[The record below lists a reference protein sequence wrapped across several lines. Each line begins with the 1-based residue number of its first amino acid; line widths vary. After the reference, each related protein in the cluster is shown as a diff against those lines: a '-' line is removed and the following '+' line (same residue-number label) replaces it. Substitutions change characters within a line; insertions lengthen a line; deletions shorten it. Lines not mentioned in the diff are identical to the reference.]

1 MTKPTRAS
9 NSKSNK
15 KVHIISLGCVKNT
28 VDSEIIAGGLES
40 AGIEL
45 VDEAED
51 ANTIIINTCGFI
63 GDAKEESVEVILDAA
78 QLKSEGKLEELLV
91 AGCLSARYKKEL
103 TAEMPEVDKFF
114 VTEDFRNI
122 FDHIA
127 SKPHLADDP
136 DHRRKLL
143 TPRHFAYLK
152 ISEGCDNVCSFC
164 AIPLMRGGQRSRDIE
179 SLVNE
184 ANSLVARGVK
194 EMLVIAQ
201 DSTTYG
207 WDLKPKRYLHE
218 LLTELDQVEG
228 LEWIRLHYAHPAHF
242 SRKLIPILKNAKRIV
257 PYLDIPVQHASS
269 NMLTAMKRGL
279 DADGLRRLFVELR
292 EEIPNLRLRTSV
304 IVGFPGETQA
314 DFDTLLDFLEEIQF
328 DRLGVFMYSEEED
341 TSGAEL
347 EDDVPQEVKVDR
359 MDAVMGLQHSIS
371 YNKNQELIGQ
381 NLDVIIDAPDP
392 ENEGQMLGRTIWD
405 APEIDQVV
413 YIRGSYELGSI
424 QTLMVNDAGP
434 YELYASQKS
443 SETDRS

>member
-1 MTKPTRAS
+1 MIPAQM
-9 NSKSNK
+9 NK

-28 VDSEIIAGGLES
+28 VDSEIIAGGLEA
-40 AGIEL
+40 AGIDL
-45 VDEAED
+45 VDDPRE

-63 GDAKEESVEVILDAA
+63 GDAKQESVEVILETAR
-78 QLKSEGKLEELLV
+78 LKNEGKLEQLLV

-103 TAEMPEVDKFF
+103 TKEMPEVDRFF

-143 TPRHFAYLK
+143 TPRHYAYLK

-164 AIPLMRGGQRSRDIE
+164 AIPLMRGKQRSRDIE
-179 SLVNE
+179 SLVKE

-194 EMLVIAQ
+194 EMMVIAQ

-207 WDLKPKRYLHE
+207 WDLQPKRYLHE

-228 LEWIRLHYAHPAHF
+228 LEWIRLHYAHPSHF
-242 SRKLIPILKNAKRIV
+242 SKKLIPIFKNAKKIV
-257 PYLDIPVQHASS
+257 PYLDIPVQHVAS

-279 DADGLRRLFVELR
+279 DAAGLRKLLLNLR
-292 EEIPNLRLRTSV
+292 SEIPHLKLRTSV

-314 DFDTLLDFLEEIQF
+314 DFDELLDFLEEIQF

-341 TSGAEL
+341 TSGADL
-347 EDDVPQEVKVDR
+347 PDDVPAEVKVER
-359 MDAVMGLQHSIS
+359 MDAVMDLQHSIS
-371 YNKNQELIGQ
+371 FTKNQTLIGEE
-381 NLDVIIDAPDP
+381 LDIIIDMQNPDD
-392 ENEGQMLGRTIWD
+392 ETQMLGRTIWD
-405 APEIDQVV
+405 APEIDGQV
-413 YIRGSYELGSI
+413 IISGQYEPGSI
-424 QTLMVNDAGP
+424 VKLRIDDAGP
-434 YELYASQKS
+434 YELYASVKQIPIITLDSIRKN
-443 SETDRS
+443 

>member
-1 MTKPTRAS
+1 VTKPTRAS

>member
-1 MTKPTRAS
+1 ME
-9 NSKSNK
+9 NINK

-45 VDEAED
+45 IDDPND

-63 GDAKEESVEVILDAA
+63 GDAKQESVEVILEAA
-78 QLKSEGKLEELLV
+78 QLKEQGKLEELLV

-114 VTEDFRNI
+114 VTEDFRKI

-143 TPRHFAYLK
+143 TPRHYAYLK

-164 AIPLMRGGQRSRDIE
+164 AIPLMRGKQRSRDIE
-179 SLVNE
+179 SLVME
-184 ANSLVARGVK
+184 AHSLVARGVR
-194 EMLVIAQ
+194 EMMVIAQ

-218 LLTELDQVEG
+218 LLSELDEVEG
-228 LEWIRLHYAHPAHF
+228 LDWIRLHYAHPSHF
-242 SRKLIPILKNAKRIV
+242 SRKLIPILKNAKKIV

-269 NMLTAMKRGL
+269 KMLTAMKRGL
-279 DADGLRRLFVELR
+279 DADGLRRLLLNLR
-292 EEIPNLRLRTSV
+292 EEIPGLKLRTSV
-304 IVGFPGETQA
+304 IVGFPGETED
-314 DFDTLLDFLEEIQF
+314 DFETLMSFLEEIQF
-328 DRLGVFMYSEEED
+328 DRLGVFTYSEEED
-341 TSGAEL
+341 TSGADL
-347 EDDVPQEVKVDR
+347 EDDVPQDVKIDR
-359 MDAVMGLQHSIS
+359 MDKIMDLQHSIS
-371 YNKNQELIGQ
+371 YNKNQDLIGTDI
-381 NLDVIIDAPDP
+381 DVIIDAKDPD
-392 ENEGQMLGRTIWD
+392 NEGQMIGRSIWD

-413 YIRGSYELGSI
+413 YVAGSFDTGSI
-424 QTLMVNDAGP
+424 IKVHVEDAGP
-434 YELYASQKS
+434 YELYASVN
-443 SETDRS
+443 